1 MLKSYDRPKAQS
13 GLVPQLR
20 LALVLDSMLA
30 KLLVL
35 EQQLAQARNSQL
47 TLAKLLVIQVTQA
60 VTPSNAQG

>member
-60 VTPSNAQG
+60 VTPSKAQG